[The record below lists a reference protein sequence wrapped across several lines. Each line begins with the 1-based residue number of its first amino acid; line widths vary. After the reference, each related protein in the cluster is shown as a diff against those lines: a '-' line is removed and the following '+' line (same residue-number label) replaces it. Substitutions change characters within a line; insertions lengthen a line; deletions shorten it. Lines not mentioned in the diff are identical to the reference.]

1 MLIYQSQAKSLS
13 LKIFRVNP
21 YFSRILVPTLLQLL
35 CFHRPGGRGYLLNLE
50 SFKDL
55 KLET

>member
-21 YFSRILVPTLLQLL
+21 YFSRFWCRRSCNSCVFIDQ
-35 CFHRPGGRGYLLNLE
+35 GGRGYLLNLE